1 MKRIGVLTSGGDAPG
16 MNAAL
21 RAVVRT
27 AMHYDMSV
35 VGIKRGYNGVLMK
48 SEDPSDDYIELTRS
62 SVGEI
67 VHRGGTML
75 MTARCLEFKQRE
87 NQIKAIENLR
97 SIGVEGLVTI
107 GGDGTFTGAAKLAEL
122 GFPTVGIPGTID
134 NDLPFTDF
142 TLGFDTALN
151 TICDAVNH
159 IRETNTS
166 HERASLVEVMGR
178 NCGDLATY
186 AGLAVGAEM
195 VMIPEAPWNIAAA
208 VEKLRVART
217 KGKTNAILVVAEG
230 AWESMQPFDIKA
242 FCEQFGLPSY
252 FAEGEMNTQKLCVI
266 LEKLSGQETRATV
279 LGYIQRGGSPSANDR
294 LLGCRMG
301 ERAVD
306 LLRNNIGGRV
316 IGIHNNAIIDVPI
329 EEIKGKRRQA
339 NPEFMDLM
347 NVLSL

>member
-48 SEDPSDDYIELTRS
+48 SENPSDDYIELTRS
-62 SVGEI
+62 SVAEI
-67 VHRGGTML
+67 VHRGGTIL

-97 SIGVEGLVTI
+97 SIGVEGLVAI
-107 GGDGTFTGAAKLAEL
+107 GGDGTFAGAAKLTEL

-151 TICDAVNH
+151 TICEAVNH

-166 HERASLVEVMGR
+166 LERASLVEVMGR

-186 AGLAVGAEM
+186 AG
-195 VMIPEAPWNIAAA
+195 APWSIAGA

-242 FCEQFGLPSY
+242 FCDQFGLPSY
-252 FAEGEMNTQKLCVI
+252 FAEGEMNTQKLCVV
-266 LEKLSGQETRATV
+266 LEKLSGQDTRATV

-306 LLRNNIGGRV
+306 LFPPPPPPRV